1 MLPHPLTNFETQNFY
16 QHESQ
21 FNGVYSRDHLLEN
34 VKGVHLIF
42 FMNAATS
49 LVTGLLFM
57 LKMIN

>member
-1 MLPHPLTNFETQNFY
+1 MSPYHLTNFEMQIY
-16 QHESQ
+16 YLHESQ